1 MASAAGDAV
10 PVVAVG
16 FDRADHL
23 GPLADHL
30 GWSAPFLADEDR
42 RLYARLG
49 MRRAPWWRVFS
60 PRTLAF
66 YRRAVRGEPVPEPDD
81 PAPVDVFQMGGDAV
95 VVGGVAVRRWLPR
108 TPVDRVAPE
117 VVVAA
122 ARGERSDGEAGG
134 AYTESM

>member
-1 MASAAGDAV
+1 VAARAHHDV

-16 FDRADHL
+16 FDRAEDL

-30 GWSAPFLADEDR
+30 GWSSAVLADPDR

-49 MRRAPWWRVFS
+49 MRRAPWWRVWS

-66 YRRAVRGEPVPEPDD
+66 YGRAIRDGPVPRPGDG
-81 PAPVDVFQMGGDAV
+81 APVDVLQMAGDAV
-95 VVGGVAVRRWLPR
+95 VVDGVVVQRWLPR
-108 TPVDRVAPE
+108 TPVDRVAPT

-122 ARGERSDGEAGG
+122 ARGLNG
-134 AYTESM
+134 AQTESM